1 MPSSTEQDPR
11 RSQDRIG
18 QLLNSRK
25 RRSEQMMNDSNERK
39 DETMNCGLSI
49 QERDVLQAKLRQLE
63 DTMPPR
69 AVWQRIEEQ
78 ARAEGLFTPK
88 IAERTK
94 WLAGAGIAAAVVLAV
109 TNIPVA
115 PVIDDSAPSGITE
128 PEYEQVA
135 GNSDDLR
142 GLNALM
148 VESRQ
153 IERNLRALPAQPSL
167 VRAST
172 VATIADL
179 QDQIAAIDYLLNH
192 PDLQLSPVQ
201 EQIYW
206 RERVR
211 LMNSLLRLRTAQ
223 SQRVSF

>member
-1 MPSSTEQDPR
+1 MV
-11 RSQDRIG
+11 
-18 QLLNSRK
+18 
-25 RRSEQMMNDSNERK
+25 
-39 DETMNCGLSI
+39 NCGLSI
-49 QERDVLQAKLRQLE
+49 EERDVLQTRLRQLE

-94 WLAGAGIAAAVVLAV
+94 WLAGAGLAAAVVLAV
-109 TNIPVA
+109 LNIPLA
-115 PVIDDSAPSGITE
+115 PVTDSGEQPGMTVPDYSDVAANNDDMRA
-128 PEYEQVA
+128 
-135 GNSDDLR
+135 
-142 GLNALM
+142 LNALM

-167 VRAST
+167 VRART
-172 VATIADL
+172 VATIYEL
-179 QDQIAAIDYLLNH
+179 QDQIASIDYLLNH
-192 PDLQLSPVQ
+192 PEFQLSPEQ
-201 EQIYW
+201 EEIYW

-223 SQRVSF
+223 AQRMTF

>member
-1 MPSSTEQDPR
+1 
-11 RSQDRIG
+11 
-18 QLLNSRK
+18 
-25 RRSEQMMNDSNERK
+25 MNESNERK
-39 DETMNCGLSI
+39 YDTMNCGLSI
-49 QERDVLQAKLRQLE
+49 QERDVLQTRLRQLE

-69 AVWQRIEEQ
+69 AVWQRIEDQ
-78 ARAEGLFTPK
+78 ARAEGLFTAK

-109 TNIPVA
+109 LNIPIA
-115 PVIDDSAPSGITE
+115 PVVDDGAQTGMTE

-172 VATIADL
+172 VATIAEL
-179 QDQIAAIDYLLNH
+179 QDQIAAIDYLLNL
-192 PDLQLSPVQ
+192 PDLQLSPEQ
-201 EQIYW
+201 EEIYW